1 MKRLT
6 ILMTA
11 VLLAGCSAQ
20 AGQDNGPILPQAELI
35 GTADHNRLYRFFDL
49 ELESV
54 CYITVG
60 SEQSSTRAPALN
72 CLPLARVH

>member
-1 MKRLT
+1 MKRIA

-35 GTADHNRLYRFFDL
+35 GTAGHSRIYRFHDL
-49 ELESV
+49 EQGNT
-54 CYITVG
+54 CYVAERSDG
-60 SEQSSTRAPALN
+60 SSLDCVPIHAWEN
-72 CLPLARVH
+72 